1 MILHCNAAEF
11 ADPEIFETWAQ
22 AETKKT
28 NNNNVASKQ
37 DIFNQIPDLLKRPVR
52 AVSSTHNLANNG
64 VVAALSLMQQNID
77 TVLFGEHNDNSNG
90 INSDILGEFDRLV
103 RRNNPE
109 STDVFDADTVDVIRM
124 MFDIIFEDNRL
135 ADKLKIELAKL
146 QIPLLK
152 VAVMDDKYFGN
163 DPHPAD
169 QLVNKL
175 TDAALE
181 LNKKGNMNSD
191 SFIDEVSFIVNRV
204 IKEFT
209 DDPAVF
215 NDIMNS
221 SSLFSKKGPV
231 KAAKSIQS
239 LKETTEKLKSL
250 SARAKNLK
258 PAATINPVKDSKK
271 TTAKTTAKAKTV
283 TKTITKNTS
292 PVNVKAAPLT
302 NTKKTKTPKQLIANA
317 IRTKVLQYELPTEV
331 REFMNTTWVEVAT
344 RVYDAHGDKS
354 ATWKSAMLVVDEL
367 TWVFQEKTSQQDK
380 VKLSAI
386 IPHLVTNIQD
396 GLTSTGCKSNRKAK
410 IFSTLL
416 SMHAANL
423 KKQKLNIA

>member
-22 AETKKT
+22 TETKKT
-28 NNNNVASKQ
+28 KNNEVASKQ

-52 AVSSTHNLANNG
+52 AASSVHNSTNNG

-77 TVLFGEHNDNSNG
+77 TLLFGEHNDHSNG

-109 STDVFDADTVDVIRM
+109 SADPFDTDTVDVIRM

-152 VAVMDDKYFGN
+152 VAVMDGNYFGN

-175 TDAALE
+175 TDAALV

-204 IKEFT
+204 LTEFT

-221 SSLFSKKGPV
+221 SSLFSKKEPV

-258 PAATINPVKDSKK
+258 PAATVTTVKNLAK
-271 TTAKTTAKAKTV
+271 TTAKTNAKTNAKTV
-283 TKTITKNTS
+283 TKKTN
-292 PVNVKAAPLT
+292 PVNVKAAPIT

-344 RVYDAHGDKS
+344 RIYDAHGDKS

-367 TWVFQEKTSQQDK
+367 TWVFQKKASKQDK
-380 VKLSAI
+380 AKLSSI
-386 IPHLVTNIQD
+386 IPHLITNIQD
-396 GLTSTGCKSNRKAK
+396 GLTSTECKSNHKAK

-423 KKQKLNIA
+423 KDQKLNYIA

>member
-1 MILHCNAAEF
+1 MILQCNAAEY
-11 ADPEIFETWAQ
+11 ADPEVFEDWAQ
-22 AETKKT
+22 AKTKKT
-28 NNNNVASKQ
+28 NNTAATSKQ
-37 DIFNQIPDLLKRPVR
+37 DVFNQIPDLLKRPVQ
-52 AVSSTHNLANNG
+52 AAFSAQNFTNNG

-77 TVLFGEHNDNSNG
+77 TILFGEHDDKSNG
-90 INSDILGEFDRLV
+90 INSNILGEFDRLV
-103 RRNNPE
+103 RRNDTE
-109 STDVFDADTVDVIRM
+109 SVNQFDTDTVDVIRM

-135 ADKLKIELAKL
+135 THELKIELAKL

-152 VAVMDDKYFGN
+152 VAVMDDNYFGN

-181 LNKKGNMNSD
+181 LGKKGNMNSD
-191 SFIDEVSFIVNRV
+191 SFIDEVSFIVDRV

-221 SSLFSKKGPV
+221 SSLFSKKEPV

-239 LKETTEKLKSL
+239 LKETTEKLKNL
-250 SARAKNLK
+250 SARAKNIK
-258 PAATINPVKDSKK
+258 PAATVNTVKISEK
-271 TTAKTTAKAKTV
+271 TSAKTV
-283 TKTITKNTS
+283 TKKTN
-292 PVNVKAAPLT
+292 PVNRKATPLAK
-302 NTKKTKTPKQLIANA
+302 TKKTKTPKQLIANA
-317 IRTKVLQYELPTEV
+317 IRTKVLQYKLPTEV

-344 RVYDAHGDKS
+344 CIYDTHGDKS

-367 TWVFQEKTSQQDK
+367 TWVFQKKTGGQDK
-380 VKLSAI
+380 IRLSDI
-386 IPHLVTNIQD
+386 IPHLITNIQD
-396 GLTSTGCKSNRKAK
+396 GLISTDCTSHHKAK

-416 SMHAANL
+416 SIHAANL
-423 KKQKLNIA
+423 KDQRFNNIA